1 MLVQGN
7 YAHDFDRAACT
18 NPFAM
23 CLIHLFF
30 SLWLGVGQD
39 EHATCGCGDGGL
51 ARCTFSGLALASHKL
66 MSEFVAT
73 QWSVDVSK
81 HLNLHSIRSEYSE
94 HQELLPILSD
104 WIG

>member
-30 SLWLGVGQD
+30 SLWLGVGEE

-51 ARCTFSGLALASHKL
+51 ARCTFSGLALASHGGG
-66 MSEFVAT
+66 T
-73 QWSVDVSK
+73 CNVSK
-81 HLNLHSIRSEYSE
+81 HLNIYSIRSEYSE